1 MITRRLLPFILPMK
15 TALQYDAHWSP
26 RGAKHIGS
34 HSSRPAH
41 EPRSLPYTQSIIQ
54 IPASPPARGLGVG
67 LPSPRVRAMVATQ
80 STWHG
85 EHDSHIAGLH
95 RLGQQLRCQELPIE
109 HSAEQ
114 RAEDSG
120 RVEHWGGAKKRCIR
134 HGDALACSV
143 RWLSCRTKTIC
154 GSSPPT
160 RYHQVLNVSYSCG
173 QVSGKSTGRWR
184 PALTGVSEHPMEL
197 KRWWRLE

>member
-1 MITRRLLPFILPMK
+1 MDPSPNRSLPLPMITRRLLPFILPMK
-15 TALQYDAHWSP
+15 TALQYDTHWSP

-41 EPRSLPYTQSIIQ
+41 EPRSLPYTQSITQ

-95 RLGQQLRCQELPIE
+95 RLGQQLRCQDLPIE

-114 RAEDSG
+114 RA
-120 RVEHWGGAKKRCIR
+120 
-134 HGDALACSV
+134 
-143 RWLSCRTKTIC
+143 
-154 GSSPPT
+154 
-160 RYHQVLNVSYSCG
+160 
-173 QVSGKSTGRWR
+173 
-184 PALTGVSEHPMEL
+184 
-197 KRWWRLE
+197 